1 MTIEF
6 RQIRENDTEA
16 FRAAVDAVARER
28 KCLALLEAPPIEQV
42 RAFVKRNV
50 QHGYP
55 QIIALMDNVVIGWC
69 NVPPAS
75 RAVSAHV
82 GDLFMGLLPEWKG
95 KGIGERLLRHAMHA
109 ADLFGFQRVELGVFA
124 TNTAAAALYRKVGFV
139 EKGTKRK
146 AILIDGVHHD
156 EIIMARL
163 KP

>member
-6 RQIRENDTEA
+6 RQIRVNETEA
-16 FRAAVDAVARER
+16 FRAAIDAVARER
-28 KCLALLEAPPIEQV
+28 KYLALLEAPPIEQV

-50 QHGYP
+50 ELGYP
-55 QIIALMDNVVIGWC
+55 QIIALMDDVVVGWC

-82 GDLFMGLLPEWKG
+82 GDLFMGLLAEWRG
-95 KGIGERLLRHAMHA
+95 QGIGERLLRHAMRA

-124 TNTAAAALYRKVGFV
+124 TNAAAAALYRKVGFV
-139 EKGTKRK
+139 EEGIKRK
-146 AILIDGVHHD
+146 AILIDGIYHD